1 MIDEVFLLDQWN
13 CRADDEPYAN
23 AATKEDSIVD
33 FNEYS
38 AELLVATRRDSDDT
52 LNALEASRE
61 RLLAAARGGRLGKVA
76 LARTT
81 AARMIAAWTL
91 MPAPHNP
98 VAHVEAAH
106 AKARIHLARLTEH
119 PPAVEVTSVMTADIF
134 AQLTKSR
141 PPAAAGRR
149 YTYTPRKV
157 LRRVLDHGLDHLNQ
171 IDQWLTWQRHGVA
184 PTPTDGWASSLVTL
198 PGDCLPLTADD
209 LAAWLWRIDQV
220 VLLLVHRAAG
230 LSETEL
236 DWIPPDG
243 GWPLRRVLHH
253 VARSEILYSAS
264 LDEALPE
271 EPLARYV
278 EAGRRFGERLTAAYT
293 AGADPSILYITL
305 YGVVSTPA
313 GVAREVLSAE
323 TQLEEST

>member
-1 MIDEVFLLDQWN
+1 M
-13 CRADDEPYAN
+13 
-23 AATKEDSIVD
+23 
-33 FNEYS
+33 S
-38 AELLVATRRDSDDT
+38 ARPAPIGHLAGTTRSDTDDT
-52 LNALEASRE
+52 LKALEASRE
-61 RLLAAARGGRLGKVA
+61 RLLAAARAGRLGKVA
-76 LARTT
+76 LARAT
-81 AARMIAAWTL
+81 AARMIATWTL
-91 MPAPHNP
+91 MPAPHDP
-98 VAHVEAAH
+98 VAHFKAAH
-106 AKARIHLARLTEH
+106 AQARIHLARLTEH
-119 PPAVEVTSVMTADIF
+119 PPDVEVPSVMTADIF
-134 AQLTKSR
+134 AQLTDSR
-141 PPAAAGRR
+141 PPATPGRR

-198 PGDCLPLTADD
+198 PGDRLPLAADD

-220 VLLLVHRAAG
+220 ALLLVQHAAR

-243 GWPLRRVLHH
+243 GWSLRRVLHH
-253 VARSEILYSAS
+253 VARSEVLYSAS

-278 EAGRRFGERLTAAYT
+278 EASRRFGERLIAAYA
-293 AGADPSILYITL
+293 AGADPSVLCVTL

-313 GVAREVLSAE
+313 VVAREVLSAE
-323 TQLEEST
+323 TGLEEGT